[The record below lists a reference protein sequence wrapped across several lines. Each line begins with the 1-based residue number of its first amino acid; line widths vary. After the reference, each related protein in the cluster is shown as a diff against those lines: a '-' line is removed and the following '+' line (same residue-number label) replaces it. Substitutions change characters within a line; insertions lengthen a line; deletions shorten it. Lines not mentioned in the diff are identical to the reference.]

1 MLLCIFKILGGDSIK
16 PIIIINYK
24 TYVESVGKKGL
35 EIAKASE
42 KISEENGIL
51 IGVCP
56 QFLDLR
62 MVVENVSIPVYAQHF
77 DAISP
82 GSHTGHVLAETLSDC
97 GLKGSLLNHS
107 EKRMILADLEKSIN
121 IAKNH
126 NLETIVC
133 TNNIGVS
140 KAVASMNPNMIA
152 IEPPE
157 LIGSGIPVSKA
168 NPEIVEGTVKEVRQI
183 NKDVVILCGAG
194 ISKGEDVKSAID
206 LGTSGVLLASGVVKA
221 KNVEESIRELVK
233 YI

>member
-1 MLLCIFKILGGDSIK
+1 MIDLIIIFGGGIIK

-24 TYVESVGKKGL
+24 TYTESVGKKGL
-35 EIAKASE
+35 EIAKAAE
-42 KISEENGIL
+42 KISEESGIP

-62 MVVENVSIPVYAQHF
+62 MISENVDIPVYAQHF
-77 DAISP
+77 DAVSP
-82 GSHTGHVLAETLSDC
+82 GSHTGNVLVETLKDC

-107 EKRMILADLEKSIN
+107 EKRMVLADLEKSIEM
-121 IAKNH
+121 AKNH

-140 KAVASMNPNMIA
+140 KAVAVMNPDMIA

-168 NPEIVEGTVKEVRQI
+168 NPEVVEGTVREVRKI
-183 NKDVVILCGAG
+183 NKDVIILCGAG
-194 ISKGEDVKSAID
+194 ISKGEDVKSALE
-206 LGTSGVLLASGVVKA
+206 LGASGVLLASGVVKA
-221 KNVEESIRELVK
+221 KNVEEAIRELIK
-233 YI
+233 NI

>member
-1 MLLCIFKILGGDSIK
+1 M
-16 PIIIINYK
+16 
-24 TYVESVGKKGL
+24 

-42 KISEENGIL
+42 KVSEESGIT

-56 QFLDLR
+56 QYLDLR
-62 MVVENVSIPVYAQHF
+62 MVKENVNIPVYAQHF

-82 GSHTGHVLAETLSDC
+82 GSHTGHVLAETLKDC

-107 EKRMILADLEKSIN
+107 EKRMILADLEKSIE
-121 IAKNH
+121 IAKNY

-140 KAVASMNPNMIA
+140 KAVAAMNPNMIA

-168 NPEIVEGTVKEVRQI
+168 NPEVVEGTVNEVRKI
-183 NKDVVILCGAG
+183 NKDVIILCGAG
-194 ISKGEDVKSAID
+194 ISKGEDVKSALE
-206 LGTSGVLLASGVVKA
+206 LGASGVLLASGVVKA
-221 KNVEESIRELVK
+221 KNVEESIRELIK

>member
-1 MLLCIFKILGGDSIK
+1 M
-16 PIIIINYK
+16 
-24 TYVESVGKKGL
+24 

-42 KISEENGIL
+42 KVSEESGIT

-62 MVVENVSIPVYAQHF
+62 MIAENVNIPVYAQHF

-82 GSHTGHVLAETLSDC
+82 GSHTGHVLAETLKDC

-107 EKRMILADLEKSIN
+107 EKRMILADLEKSIE
-121 IAKNH
+121 IAKNY

-140 KAVASMNPNMIA
+140 KAVAAMNPNMIA

-168 NPEIVEGTVKEVRQI
+168 NPEVVEGTVNEVRKI
-183 NKDVVILCGAG
+183 NKDVIILCGAG
-194 ISKGEDVKSAID
+194 ISKGEDVKSALE
-206 LGTSGVLLASGVVKA
+206 LGASGVLLASGVAKA
-221 KNVEESIRELVK
+221 KNVEESIRELIK

>member
-1 MLLCIFKILGGDSIK
+1 M
-16 PIIIINYK
+16 
-24 TYVESVGKKGL
+24 GKKGL

-42 KISEENGIL
+42 KVSEESGIT

-62 MVVENVSIPVYAQHF
+62 MIAENVNIPVYAQHF

-82 GSHTGHVLAETLSDC
+82 GSHTGHVLAETLKDC

-107 EKRMILADLEKSIN
+107 EKRMILADLEKSIE
-121 IAKNH
+121 IAKNY

-140 KAVASMNPNMIA
+140 KAVAAMNPNMIA

-168 NPEIVEGTVKEVRQI
+168 NPEVVEGTVNEVRKI
-183 NKDVVILCGAG
+183 NKDVIILCGAG
-194 ISKGEDVKSAID
+194 ISKGEDVKSALE
-206 LGTSGVLLASGVVKA
+206 LGASGVLLASGVAKA
-221 KNVEESIRELVK
+221 KNVEESIRELIK

>member
-1 MLLCIFKILGGDSIK
+1 MK

-24 TYVESVGKKGL
+24 TYKESIGKKGL
-35 EIAKASE
+35 EIAKISE
-42 KISEENGIL
+42 KISKENGIT

-62 MVVENVSIPVYAQHF
+62 MIRENVDIPVYAQHF

-82 GSHTGHVLAETLSDC
+82 GSNTGSILVDSLLDC

-107 EKRMILADLEKSIN
+107 EKRMILADLERAIEL
-121 IAKNH
+121 AKKN
-126 NLETIVC
+126 NLEAIVC

-140 KAVASMNPNMIA
+140 KAVSAMDPNMLA

-168 NPEIVEGTVKEVRQI
+168 NPEIVEGTVREVRKI
-183 NKDVVILCGAG
+183 NKNVIILCGAG
-194 ISKGEDVKSAID
+194 ISKGEDVEAALE
-206 LGTSGVLLASGVVKA
+206 LGTEGVLLASGVVKS
-221 KNVEESIRELVK
+221 KNIEESIREL
-233 YI
+233 IRFI